1 MKGGFYRKN
10 TQNENLGYSF
20 SALFRVDN
28 NDGYREKFPS
38 SIRFLFTSGGEIIDV
53 SRLFNRF
60 RIKWSVKSQDDENDF
75 VKDVMGRSP
84 NRNLLLSSHRV
95 FLPFSL
101 FFPSKAILKFSLI
114 AFDLFSPRKFSRLL
128 FQINPRTAVTMMA
141 NWSLLLTAK
150 FSPFHCI
157 AVTVRK

>member
-53 SRLFNRF
+53 SRLFSRF

-114 AFDLFSPRKFSRLL
+114 AFDLFSPRNFLVSCFRSTQGRQLRWWQIDHCYWQPNSRHS
-128 FQINPRTAVTMMA
+128 TA
-141 NWSLLLTAK
+141 SL
-150 FSPFHCI
+150 
-157 AVTVRK
+157 

>member
-60 RIKWSVKSQDDENDF
+60 RIK
-75 VKDVMGRSP
+75 
-84 NRNLLLSSHRV
+84 
-95 FLPFSL
+95 
-101 FFPSKAILKFSLI
+101 
-114 AFDLFSPRKFSRLL
+114 
-128 FQINPRTAVTMMA
+128 
-141 NWSLLLTAK
+141 
-150 FSPFHCI
+150 
-157 AVTVRK
+157 